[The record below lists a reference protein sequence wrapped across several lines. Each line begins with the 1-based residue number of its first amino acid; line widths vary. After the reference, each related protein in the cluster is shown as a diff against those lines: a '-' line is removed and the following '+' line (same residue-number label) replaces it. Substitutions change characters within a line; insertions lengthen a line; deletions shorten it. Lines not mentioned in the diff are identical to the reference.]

1 MFFQDPPAF
10 PSFTRTPV
18 NQTAN
23 EGGRVTFYCSATG
36 SPSPIVT
43 WSKLGGIIPSDRQQE
58 PSPGSLRII
67 NLQPSDDGT
76 YVCTAQNFLGKITA
90 HAFLRIQGDFLIFS
104 CWDLVFGQFWAIVST
119 FSPKKVPI
127 NYSQLNC
134 CLSVC
139 LKVYLHLSLKQ
150 THSNNKNIIGRGW
163 AKYHDLS
170 MAMRELNN
178 CFIIWLLSLFFNEYL
193 LEVRRSVLF
202 T

>member
-36 SPSPIVT
+36 SPSPTVT
-43 WSKLGGIIPSDRQQE
+43 WSKLGGIIPADRQQE

-67 NLQPSDDGT
+67 KLQPNDDGT

-104 CWDLVFGQFWAIVST
+104 CWDLVFGQFLAIVST

-150 THSNNKNIIGRGW
+150 THSNNKNIIGGGW

-193 LEVRRSVLF
+193 LEVRQSVLF